1 MTRFETAERVRG
13 GAESMVSDAKARA
26 QETSTAFGRGGYLRR
41 YHRGLVRRRLT
52 PRALRGRHR
61 LSVCSML
68 EPGLSFENL

>member
-1 MTRFETAERVRG
+1 VVDIFDDTIEDSV
-13 GAESMVSDAKARA
+13 
-26 QETSTAFGRGGYLRR
+26 
-41 YHRGLVRRRLT
+41 HRRLT